1 MSALSDDDSGVRVP
15 IDGVL
20 DLHLFQPRE
29 AADLVETYL
38 QECRAAG
45 ILQVRIIHGKGTGI
59 LRRTVEELLRRLDMV
74 QGFRLAGPGGGDWGA
89 TLVELAPH
97 EIISP

>member
-1 MSALSDDDSGVRVP
+1 MAGMRDDERGVQIPV
-15 IDGVL
+15 DGVL

-45 ILQVRIIHGKGTGI
+45 ILQVRIIHGKGTGA
-59 LRRTVEELLRRLDMV
+59 LRRTVEAVLKRLDMV
-74 QGFRLAGPGGGDWGA
+74 RECNLAGPDAGGWGA
-89 TLVELAPH
+89 TLVELFP
-97 EIISP
+97 EQQNRT